1 VAKSANSDTL
11 FSITLSELAFLLFF
25 LLLLISYNAIQEK
38 EIQLA
43 DQQQTIDQQMA
54 TNKQLSDK
62 VEQQAQQ
69 AQWEEVLTQQQA
81 LIAQREAELTQLQQ
95 QLAAEQQERV
105 AQQEAELTQL
115 QQQLAEQQE
124 RLAQREAELTQ
135 LQQQQAEQQERVA
148 QQEAE
153 LTQLQQ
159 QLAQLQKALTSDDY
173 QLAQL
178 QLSELLRSASPPPS
192 PRGNHPLPP
201 APPIDKAL
209 LERTFRKLVLAAQR
223 LHQRLLQLQEE
234 VNRQQQEKGVL
245 TQQLQQALKSQAEFE
260 QQHVV
265 LAKAY
270 EQVVLER
277 EQIKQQLS
285 TQQTQ
290 LQDSQGQ
297 VQNLLRR
304 DRRGGLDHPPCWANT
319 AGQIEYLLAIELTGD
334 ELAVSAIWPAQRT
347 AQTAPF
353 SVLHQMVGKR
363 VSRQQFAQ
371 AAAPILTWS
380 DQQQPACRHFV
391 RIKDSKRTSKQDF
404 KQSLQVI
411 ESYFYKYLER

>member
-1 VAKSANSDTL
+1 
-11 FSITLSELAFLLFF
+11 
-25 LLLLISYNAIQEK
+25 
-38 EIQLA
+38 
-43 DQQQTIDQQMA
+43 M
-54 TNKQLSDK
+54 
-62 VEQQAQQ
+62 
-69 AQWEEVLTQQQA
+69 
-81 LIAQREAELTQLQQ
+81 
-95 QLAAEQQERV
+95 
-105 AQQEAELTQL
+105 
-115 QQQLAEQQE
+115 
-124 RLAQREAELTQ
+124 
-135 LQQQQAEQQERVA
+135 
-148 QQEAE
+148 
-153 LTQLQQ
+153 
-159 QLAQLQKALTSDDY
+159 AQLQKALTSDDY

-223 LHQRLLQLQEE
+223 LYQRLLQLQEE